1 MVEEKLVGDVSSD
14 AQVIKSLTPISTVDC
29 STLHSTPH
37 KKAMSYTLPVPG
49 DYGYVVL
56 AVGVGSFVVTTMM
69 GIPVMKARKKNDVQY
84 PNLYATPGYH
94 KEADAFN
101 RVQRGHQNMFES
113 LSCVQTMSLLGG
125 LKHPKVAAAGFCL
138 YLAGCHF
145 YMVGY
150 SDMSLDVKTAR
161 YRRGGGLKWVGILAG
176 MTTSISL
183 AGSMLRWW

>member
-1 MVEEKLVGDVSSD
+1 MAELVGGPPTGRVFPETRRTRS
-14 AQVIKSLTPISTVDC
+14 
-29 STLHSTPH
+29 
-37 KKAMSYTLPVPG
+37 AMYTLQVPG
-49 DYGYVVL
+49 DYGYVAL

-113 LSCVQTMSLLGG
+113 LSSMQTMSLLGG
-125 LKHPKVAAAGFCL
+125 LKHPKVAAVGFCL
-138 YLAGCHF
+138 YLAGCYF

-161 YRRGGGLKWVGILAG
+161 YKRGGGLKWIGILAC
-176 MTTSISL
+176 MYTSTSL

>member
-1 MVEEKLVGDVSSD
+1 
-14 AQVIKSLTPISTVDC
+14 
-29 STLHSTPH
+29 
-37 KKAMSYTLPVPG
+37 MSYTLPVPG

-138 YLAGCHF
+138 YRAGCHF